1 MTRASLLILLLV
13 GGLWG
18 CQRPQEASAAVAQ
31 TAQAQT
37 TEAATGGATGGAEVA
52 DPAIPEG
59 YSAVPYLSD
68 EPVREFEAAEEVL
81 EPNTDYRAILE
92 TSAGTVTIDLFED
105 RAPQTVNNFVFLAR
119 NHFYDG
125 VLFHRVLEDFMAQT
139 GDPTG
144 TGMGGPG
151 YEFDNE
157 ISPDLSHDEAGVVSM
172 ANAGPDT
179 NGSQFF
185 ITFQATPWLDGGYSI
200 FGEVVEGLDVL
211 DALQRID
218 PQNPSDVAPDTLER
232 VTIIQASN

>member
-1 MTRASLLILLLV
+1 MTRAFLILLLV

-18 CQRPQEASAAVAQ
+18 CQRPQEASAAAAQ

-37 TEAATGGATGGAEVA
+37 TEAATGGATGGA
-52 DPAIPEG
+52 DLTGPAIPEG

-68 EPVREFEAAEEVL
+68 EPVREFEEADEVL
-81 EPNTDYRAILE
+81 EPGTDYRAILE
-92 TSAGTVTIDLFED
+92 TSAGIITIDLLEGQT
-105 RAPQTVNNFVFLAR
+105 PQTVNNFVFLAR
-119 NHFYDG
+119 HRYYDG
-125 VLFHRVLEDFMAQT
+125 VPFHRVLEDFMAQT

-144 TGMGGPG
+144 TGTGGPG

-157 ISPDLSHDEAGVVSM
+157 ISPDLSHDEAGIVSM

-200 FGEVVEGLDVL
+200 FGEVVDGLDVL
-211 DALQRID
+211 DNLQRID